1 MYLESTDDM
10 VLTRIPV
17 APSALILLAVLAV
30 PTVLLGAYWAP
41 LFDLTVSSVKFFAG
55 L

>member
-1 MYLESTDDM
+1 MP
-10 VLTRIPV
+10 LTRLAVSP
-17 APSALILLAVLAV
+17 AALILLAVLAI